1 MNKIHK
7 IAFIF
12 PGQGSQYVGMG
23 EDFYNNFE
31 CCKDVFN
38 ESSNLL
44 DIDMKRLCF
53 EDNEQINLTR
63 YTQIAMVTVCR
74 AILTKIESM
83 GIRADVC
90 AGLSLGE
97 YPALMA
103 SGIISFKDGLLVV
116 KKRGELMEEAVEPGI
131 GMMAAVLGL
140 ENGLLESICKESNG
154 TVTVANYNCNGQAVI
169 TGVRKSV
176 LQISERLKEVGAKK
190 VIPLNVS
197 GPFHSPMLKEAGEKL
212 YQVLEKA
219 RINEPVIPY
228 VSNVNASYI
237 TESKDIAS
245 LLSKQVYSPVLWQQ
259 SIETMIDNNVTTMI
273 EIGPGK
279 TLSAMVRKINK
290 EIKCINID
298 KVEDLDKLKEVL
310 HAYR

>member
-1 MNKIHK
+1 MNK

-23 EDFYNNFE
+23 KDFYDNFE
-31 CCKDVFN
+31 CCRDVFN

-44 DIDMKRLCF
+44 SIDMKKLCF
-53 EDNEQINLTR
+53 EDNEKINLTR
-63 YTQIAMVTVCR
+63 YTQIAMVTVCY

-83 GIRADVC
+83 GVRADVC

-97 YPALMA
+97 YPALIA
-103 SGIISFKDGLLVV
+103 SGIMSFEDGILIV

-140 ENGLLESICKESNG
+140 ENSLLESVCKETNG

-169 TGVRKSV
+169 TGEKKSV

-197 GPFHSPMLKEAGEKL
+197 GPFHSSMLKDAGEKL
-212 YQVLEKA
+212 YQVLEKVT
-219 RINEPVIPY
+219 INEPVIPY

-237 TESKDIAS
+237 SNSSDVAN
-245 LLSKQVYSPVLWQQ
+245 LLAKQVYSPVLWQQ
-259 SIETMIDNNVTTMI
+259 SIETMIDNKVTTII

-279 TLSAMVRKINK
+279 TLSALVKKINK
-290 EIKCINID
+290 EITCINID
-298 KVEDLDKLKEVL
+298 KVDDLDKLKEVM

>member
-1 MNKIHK
+1 MNK

-23 EDFYNNFE
+23 KDFYDNFE
-31 CCKDVFN
+31 CCRDVFN
-38 ESSNLL
+38 QSSNLL
-44 DIDMKRLCF
+44 NMDMKKLCF
-53 EDNEQINLTR
+53 EENEKINLTR
-63 YTQIAMVTVCR
+63 YTQIAMVTVCY

-83 GIRADVC
+83 GIKADVC

-103 SGIISFKDGLLVV
+103 SGIMSFSDGILVV
-116 KKRGELMEEAVEPGI
+116 KRRGELMEEAVEPGI

-140 ENGLLESICKESNG
+140 ENNLLESVCNESKG
-154 TVTVANYNCNGQAVI
+154 TVTVANYNCSGQSVI
-169 TGVRKSV
+169 TGAKKSV

-197 GPFHSPMLKEAGEKL
+197 GPFHSPMLKDAGEKL
-212 YQVLEKA
+212 YQVLEKIA
-219 RINEPVIPY
+219 INEPVIPY

-237 TESKDIAS
+237 TKSSEVVN
-245 LLSKQVYSPVLWQQ
+245 LLAKQVYSPVLWHQ
-259 SIETMIDNNVTTMI
+259 SIEAMISNNVTTII

-279 TLSAMVRKINK
+279 TLSALVKKINK
-290 EIKCINID
+290 EITCFNID
-298 KVEDLDKLKEVL
+298 KVEDLDKLKEVM

>member
-1 MNKIHK
+1 MNK

-23 EDFYNNFE
+23 KDFYDNFE
-31 CCKDVFN
+31 CCRDVFN

-44 DIDMKRLCF
+44 NMDMKQLCF
-53 EDNEQINLTR
+53 EDNEKINLTR
-63 YTQIAMVTVCR
+63 YTQIAMVTVCY
-74 AILTKIESM
+74 AILTKIKSM
-83 GIRADVC
+83 GMKADVC

-103 SGIISFKDGLLVV
+103 SGIMSFSDGILVV

-140 ENGLLESICKESNG
+140 ENSLLESVCKESMG
-154 TVTVANYNCNGQAVI
+154 AVTVANYNCSGQAVI
-169 TGVRKSV
+169 TGEKISV
-176 LQISERLKEVGAKK
+176 LQMSERLKEVGAKK

-197 GPFHSPMLKEAGEKL
+197 GPFHSPMLKGAGEKL
-212 YQVLEKA
+212 YQVLEKVA
-219 RINEPVIPY
+219 INEPVIPY

-237 TESKDIAS
+237 TKSTDVVS
-245 LLSKQVYSPVLWQQ
+245 LLAKQVYSPVLWQQ
-259 SIETMIDNNVTTMI
+259 SIETMIKNDVTTII

-279 TLSAMVRKINK
+279 TLSALVKKINK
-290 EIKCINID
+290 EITCINID
-298 KVEDLDKLKEVL
+298 KVEDLDKL
-310 HAYR
+310 